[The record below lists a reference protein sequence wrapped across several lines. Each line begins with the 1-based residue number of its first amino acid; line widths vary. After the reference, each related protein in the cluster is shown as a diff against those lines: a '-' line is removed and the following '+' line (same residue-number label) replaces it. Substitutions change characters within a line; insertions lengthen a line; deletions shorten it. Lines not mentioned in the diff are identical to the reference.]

1 MIAKPAA
8 RLIKA
13 STKASTKVPTDKQ
26 HIGQAAEDAAAAL
39 LQQQG
44 LQLIERNF
52 NCKMGEIDLILQ
64 DQTQLVFVEVR
75 FRKNQLFGGA
85 AASVTLS
92 KQKKLQK
99 TAYFYMSR
107 WQQPPACRFDV
118 LAMTFDSN
126 QQIICENW
134 IKNAF

>member
-1 MIAKPAA
+1 MTAKPAA
-8 RLIKA
+8 AMIK
-13 STKASTKVPTDKQ
+13 TPTDKQ
-26 HIGQAAEDAAAAL
+26 RIGQAAEDAAAAL

-52 NCKMGEIDLILQ
+52 SCKVGEIDLILQ
-64 DQTQLVFVEVR
+64 DSTQLVFVEVR

-85 AASVTLS
+85 AASVTLN

-99 TAYFYMSR
+99 TAHFYMSR

-118 LAMTFDSN
+118 LAMTFDRH

>member
-8 RLIKA
+8 TPIKA
-13 STKASTKVPTDKQ
+13 PTDKQ
-26 HIGQAAEDAAAAL
+26 RIGQAAEDAAAVL

-52 NCKMGEIDLILQ
+52 SCKMGEIDLILQ
-64 DQTQLVFVEVR
+64 DSAQLVFVEVR

-85 AASVTLS
+85 AASVNLA

-99 TAYFYMSR
+99 TAYFYMNR
-107 WQQPPACRFDV
+107 WQQLPACRFDV